1 MMELEDSLQQ
11 LKYISEDI
19 RAIRSVALLADEEP
33 EWDTE
38 GDIIR
43 LIALATEP
51 VMQKVEEVISS
62 LDTVISDSPAEDT
75 DVTAG

>member
-1 MMELEDSLQQ
+1 MELEDSLQQ

-38 GDIIR
+38 GDIVR

-51 VMQKVEEVISS
+51 VMRDLDKVIAKLDGVIR
-62 LDTVISDSPAEDT
+62 LERGGLT
-75 DVTAG
+75 

>member
-33 EWDTE
+33 AWDTE
-38 GDIIR
+38 GDIVR
-43 LIALATEP
+43 LIALATGP
-51 VMQKVEEVISS
+51 VMDRLEEVISS
-62 LDTVISDSPAEDT
+62 LDAAISEVHAENA
-75 DVTAG
+75 DVAAR

>member
-33 EWDTE
+33 GWDTE
-38 GDIIR
+38 GDIVR

-51 VMQKVEEVISS
+51 VMRDLDRVIAK
-62 LDTVISDSPAEDT
+62 LDGVIRLERGGLT
-75 DVTAG
+75 

>member
-38 GDIIR
+38 GDIVR

-51 VMQKVEEVISS
+51 VMQKVEEVISK
-62 LDTVISDSPAEDT
+62 LDVVISEGKGGGGT
-75 DVTAG
+75 DVAT

>member
-38 GDIIR
+38 GDIVR

-51 VMQKVEEVISS
+51 VMRDLDKVIAKLDGVIR
-62 LDTVISDSPAEDT
+62 LERGGLT
-75 DVTAG
+75 

>member
-38 GDIIR
+38 GDIVR

-51 VMQKVEEVISS
+51 VMRDLDRVIAK
-62 LDTVISDSPAEDT
+62 LDGVIRLERGGLT
-75 DVTAG
+75 